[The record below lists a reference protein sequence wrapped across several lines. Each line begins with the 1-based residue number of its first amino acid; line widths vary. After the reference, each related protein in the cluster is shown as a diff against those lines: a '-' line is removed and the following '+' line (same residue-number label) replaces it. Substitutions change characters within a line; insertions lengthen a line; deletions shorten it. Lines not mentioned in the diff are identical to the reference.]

1 MLVRSEAIR
10 NELAASKP
18 KAKSQKLQKAK
29 TAPADY
35 LSRKKTELFDVT
47 TQVPF
52 VTAQPAD
59 PSTLNSLPMAYGKP
73 IARSPTQ
80 ERMQNYLPPVPENS
94 SVSVPGT
101 STGL

>member
-1 MLVRSEAIR
+1 MSVRSEAIR

-47 TQVPF
+47 QVPF
-52 VTAQPAD
+52 VAAQPAD
-59 PSTLNSLPMAYGKP
+59 PSTLDSLPMAYGKP

-94 SVSVPGT
+94 AQVPGT
-101 STGL
+101 ATGL